1 MNIVYIHS
9 HDTGRYIQPYG
20 YGIPTPELQKLAE
33 EGVLFRSAFCANP
46 TCSPS
51 RGALLTGQWPHS
63 CGMFGLVN
71 RGWSIHHP
79 ERLIMHTLQRAGY
92 ETVLTGI
99 QHVVKNINEA
109 GWSRIINK
117 NDDLPAEELAVSF
130 LSESHTKPF
139 FLDVGFHET
148 HRKDE
153 NFANPPS
160 GEDHTDSR
168 FIRPAGPFPDT
179 AVFREDMAHF
189 IDAARQLD
197 WKIGRILD
205 AIDRYNWKENTLII
219 CTTDHGIAFPFMKC
233 NLTDQGLGVMLI
245 IRGPKEY
252 NGGKVIDGLVS
263 QIDVFPT
270 ICELAGITPPDW
282 LQGISFNPL
291 VMGQIKEVRE
301 EVFAEIN
308 YHAAY
313 EPQRAIRTN
322 NWKYIR
328 RYSDYNLPIMA
339 NCDDSITKSAL
350 IKMGWREKKTSKEEL
365 YNIIYDPSETNN
377 LANQFAMTN
386 IKKEMR
392 NRLKSWMLSTSDPLV
407 DNNIVSP
414 DTPSMINQTTDLSP
428 SQDPINLRAP

>member
-1 MNIVYIHS
+1 
-9 HDTGRYIQPYG
+9 
-20 YGIPTPELQKLAE
+20 
-33 EGVLFRSAFCANP
+33 
-46 TCSPS
+46 
-51 RGALLTGQWPHS
+51 
-63 CGMFGLVN
+63 
-71 RGWSIHHP
+71 
-79 ERLIMHTLQRAGY
+79 
-92 ETVLTGI
+92 
-99 QHVVKNINEA
+99 
-109 GWSRIINK
+109 
-117 NDDLPAEELAVSF
+117 
-130 LSESHTKPF
+130 
-139 FLDVGFHET
+139 
-148 HRKDE
+148 
-153 NFANPPS
+153 
-160 GEDHTDSR
+160 
-168 FIRPAGPFPDT
+168 
-179 AVFREDMAHF
+179 MAHF